1 MEINFL
7 EAKVL
12 GQKVSHPK
20 EYDSSVLVAI
30 PRELNRTIYD
40 IEEVDLP
47 FVGFDA
53 WHGYELSF
61 LTEKGIPVV
70 GVLKMVVSADSPSL
84 VESKSMKLYLNSFN
98 MSRYG
103 HNVKEG
109 VAIVEKMIEHDL
121 SALLGV
127 VVSVCFHTKER
138 FVTFPFKDNA
148 VLEQVVDIDCLEISS
163 YTEDASLLEVVAH
176 DRTKE
181 VSWSTELLRSNCKV
195 TFQPDWG
202 SVYIYVEGDKL
213 VSEASLLSYIV
224 SMRNENHFHE
234 EICEL
239 IYIRLKRLLNPN
251 KLMVGCVYTRRGGI
265 DICPFRANDVSILP
279 KCYQEATRLVQKTM
293 RQ

>member
-20 EYDSSVLVAI
+20 EYDRTVLVAI
-30 PRELNRTIYD
+30 PRSLNRTIYD
-40 IEEVDLP
+40 IEQGDLP

-61 LTEKGIPVV
+61 LTEKGMPVV
-70 GVLKMVVSADSPSL
+70 GVLKMVVPSDTPSL
-84 VESKSMKLYLNSFN
+84 VESKSLKLYLNSFN

-103 HNVKEG
+103 KSVKEG
-109 VAIVEKMIEHDL
+109 VAMVEKMIERDL
-121 SALLGV
+121 SSLLEAT
-127 VVSVCFHTKER
+127 VSVCFHTKER
-138 FVTFPFKDNA
+138 FVASPFKEHEM
-148 VLEQVVDIDCLEISS
+148 LEQVVDVDRMEIAS
-163 YTEDASLLEVVAH
+163 YTEDASLLEVVDH
-176 DRTKE
+176 DRL
-181 VSWSTELLRSNCKV
+181 TEAFWGTDLLRSNCKV

-202 SVYIYVEGDKL
+202 SVYIHIEGEKL
-213 VSEASLLSYIV
+213 VSKASLLSYIV

-239 IYIRLKRLLNPN
+239 IYIRLKRLLNPQ

-265 DICPFRANDVSILP
+265 DICPFRANDKSLLP
-279 KCYQEATRLVQKTM
+279 SNYEEAARLVQKTM